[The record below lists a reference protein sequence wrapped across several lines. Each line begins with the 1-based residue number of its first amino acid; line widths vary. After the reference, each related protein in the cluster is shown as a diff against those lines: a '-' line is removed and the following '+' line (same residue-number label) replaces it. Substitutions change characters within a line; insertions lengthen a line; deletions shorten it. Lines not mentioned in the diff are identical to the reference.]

1 MEVWRSIP
9 SCPNYEASNL
19 GRIRRAVPGKR
30 TYVGLVLRQ
39 RLNGRG
45 YWAVVVTHDG
55 IQTTKIVHRLV
66 CEAFN
71 GPQPTGMIAA
81 HNDGDLN
88 NNTAQNVRWATP
100 IENAQDCFRHGTAII
115 GERAPAAKL
124 TASKV
129 IAIRAAFAAGK
140 TRKQLAEEFGVHHSN
155 IWVIVTRK
163 SWKHI

>member
-1 MEVWRSIP
+1 
-9 SCPNYEASNL
+9 
-19 GRIRRAVPGKR
+19 
-30 TYVGLVLRQ
+30 
-39 RLNGRG
+39 
-45 YWAVVVTHDG
+45 
-55 IQTTKIVHRLV
+55 
-66 CEAFN
+66 
-71 GPQPTGMIAA
+71 MIAA